1 MSRGVLPQELQPL
14 YDSLN
19 HELIWVHA
27 KWQVYR
33 QIFAGSQE
41 DFDLLNRTAPF
52 FFRVLQQ
59 TLFEDVLVSICRLT
73 DPAHTGEKQ
82 NRSLGQL
89 LERLEAAAPAPL
101 FAELTTRL
109 VGIGE
114 GSAAFREWR
123 NRRIAH
129 SDLSTALRVTEDILP
144 GISRAD
150 IETVLLWMRDFM
162 NIVSAFDFNSE
173 TAYDH
178 FIAVSGG
185 DALLRMLHKADES
198 AREERERQEL
208 ELQKLMKGKSA

>member
-1 MSRGVLPQELQPL
+1 MSTGVLPQELLPL

-33 QIFAGSQE
+33 QIFASSQE
-41 DFDLLNRTAPF
+41 DFDLLNRSAPF

-82 NRSLGQL
+82 NRSLAQL
-89 LERLEAAAPAPL
+89 LERLEPVAPAPL
-101 FAELTTRL
+101 FADLSAGL
-109 VGIGE
+109 VEIGR

-129 SDLSTALRVTEDILP
+129 SDLSTALQVTEDVLP

-150 IETVLLWMRDFM
+150 IETVLSGMRDFM
-162 NIVSAFDFNSE
+162 NAVSALYFDSE

-185 DALLRMLHKADES
+185 DVLLRMLHKADES
-198 AREERERQEL
+198 AREERERYEL
-208 ELQKLMKGKSA
+208 ELRNSMGGKSA